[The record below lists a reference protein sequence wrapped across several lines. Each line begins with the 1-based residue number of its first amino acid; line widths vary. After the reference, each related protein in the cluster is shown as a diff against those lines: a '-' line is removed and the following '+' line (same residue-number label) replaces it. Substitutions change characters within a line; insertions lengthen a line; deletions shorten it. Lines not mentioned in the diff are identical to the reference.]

1 MDEYFKEL
9 SKHYLGVA
17 AAVLIAMA
25 ISVLIREP
33 KVNILSIVLGVLVY
47 FMFLAIS
54 ILIFKYGRR
63 IKDKEEKKNGKHDR

>member
-54 ILIFKYGRR
+54 ILIFKYGR
-63 IKDKEEKKNGKHDR
+63 

>member
-63 IKDKEEKKNGKHDR
+63 IKDKEEKKNV